1 MKSVWQDT
9 ARFKQFGALDGDIKT
24 GVAILGGGIAGV
36 LTAYFLEREG
46 VPYVLLEKERICS
59 ATTAHTTGK
68 ITLGHS
74 LIYDKLLRSEGLG
87 AARAYY
93 RANSEAIS
101 AYSELCRRIDCDF
114 ERRDN
119 FVYSTNNRGKLEA
132 ELSALDKIGAR
143 ASFEENL
150 SIPVGNVGAVRIF
163 DQAQFNPLKFL
174 AEISRGLNIFEHS
187 KVLGVDGGEVFTERG
202 RVRAEHVVVATHFPI
217 TDPRGLYF
225 LKMYQHRSY
234 VLALESAGELDG
246 MYVDEDKRGMSF
258 RSYGKYMLVGGGGH
272 RTGKHGGAYGE
283 LRDFVKKNYPD
294 AKEKYAWAAQDCIT
308 LDSVPYIGRYSRC
321 SSDMLVATGFN
332 KWGMTGAMLSAI
344 LLSDII
350 TGKRGICS
358 DIFNP
363 SRSIFKPQLALNILE
378 SAKNLLT
385 PTVPRCSHLGCAL
398 KWNYDEH
405 TWDCPCHGSRFSS
418 SGEVIDS
425 PANKDK

>member
-101 AYSELCRRIDCDF
+101 AHSELCRRIDCDF